1 MTKRRPT
8 FRAWQ
13 LARALRR
20 LREQNKIGQHAAA
33 QALRCSDSTISR
45 IETAEQLPPYLT
57 LRALLDLYGVT
68 VDQWQPYIDLWER
81 AKEKGWWHAYG
92 LDDQGYVSM
101 EADAVRVREF
111 QLGYVPGLLQTEAYA
126 RAALAASPIRR
137 SRTWLDNQVT

>member
-45 IETAEQLPPYLT
+45 IETGEQSPPYLA
-57 LRALLDLYGVT
+57 LRPCSTCTG
-68 VDQWQPYIDLWER
+68 
-81 AKEKGWWHAYG
+81 
-92 LDDQGYVSM
+92 
-101 EADAVRVREF
+101 
-111 QLGYVPGLLQTEAYA
+111 
-126 RAALAASPIRR
+126 
-137 SRTWLDNQVT
+137 